1 MTDRRVISPAALGTN
16 SSSNEKEPVEKM
28 TERGDS
34 EERTAGGPLGKLAGE
49 AKEAI
54 GSALG
59 NEELA
64 REGRLQKVQ
73 VDAEED
79 AAERAQ
85 EAREAESE
93 AELEAERTETEAER
107 RDLEADLRQD
117 AVEDDV
123 ERRRREAAMRKA
135 QGKTEADRL
144 EREAERAERVADAVD
159 PEEESR

>member
-1 MTDRRVISPAALGTN
+1 MS
-16 SSSNEKEPVEKM
+16 
-28 TERGDS
+28 ERHES

-54 GSALG
+54 GSVLG
-59 NEELA
+59 KEDLA

-73 VDAEED
+73 VEAEEE
-79 AAERAQ
+79 AVEQGQ
-85 EAREAESE
+85 EAREAEQE
-93 AELEAERTETEAER
+93 ADLEAERTATQAER
-107 RDLEADLRQD
+107 HDLEADLRQA

-123 ERRRREAAMRKA
+123 ERQQREAAAREA
-135 QGKTEADRL
+135 RGKDEADRL